1 MEEKVLSILKEI
13 RPEFDFEESDNFVED
28 GYLDS
33 FDIVTLVSELE
44 TAFDVVSDGLDVL
57 PENFETVQDICNM
70 VNKSREEV
78 LKKFFSHCK
87 FVRARPN
94 L

>member
-44 TAFDVVSDGLDVL
+44 TAYDVVIDGLDVL
-57 PENFETVQDICNM
+57 PENFETVQDICNL
-70 VNKSREEV
+70 VDKSANGG
-78 LKKFFSHCK
+78 K
-87 FVRARPN
+87 N
-94 L
+94 DI

>member
-1 MEEKVLSILKEI
+1 MEEKIFSILKEI
-13 RPEFDFEESDNFVED
+13 RPEFDFEESENFVED

-44 TAFDVVSDGLDVL
+44 TAFDIVIDGLDVL

-70 VNKSREEV
+70 INKSGEE
-78 LKKFFSHCK
+78 K
-87 FVRARPN
+87 
-94 L
+94 

>member
-44 TAFDVVSDGLDVL
+44 TAFDVVIDGLDVL

-78 LKKFFSHCK
+78 
-87 FVRARPN
+87 
-94 L
+94 

>member
-1 MEEKVLSILKEI
+1 MEEKIFSILKEI

-44 TAFDVVSDGLDVL
+44 TAFDIVIDGLDVL

-70 VNKSREEV
+70 INKSGEE
-78 LKKFFSHCK
+78 K
-87 FVRARPN
+87 
-94 L
+94 

>member
-1 MEEKVLSILKEI
+1 MNEMEEKVFGILKEI

-44 TAFDVVSDGLDVL
+44 MAFDIVIDGLDVL
-57 PENFETVQDICNM
+57 PENFETVKDICNM
-70 VNKSREEV
+70 VEKSREE
-78 LKKFFSHCK
+78 K
-87 FVRARPN
+87 
-94 L
+94 

>member
-1 MEEKVLSILKEI
+1 MEEKIYNILKEI

-44 TAFDVVSDGLDVL
+44 TAFDIVIDGLAVL
-57 PENFETVQDICNM
+57 PENFETIEAICNM
-70 VNKSREEV
+70 VRKSGEEG
-78 LKKFFSHCK
+78 
-87 FVRARPN
+87 
-94 L
+94 

>member
-1 MEEKVLSILKEI
+1 MEEKIFSILKEI

-44 TAFDVVSDGLDVL
+44 TTFGVIIDGLDVL
-57 PENFETVQDICNM
+57 PENFETVQDICNL
-70 VNKSREEV
+70 VSKNKEE
-78 LKKFFSHCK
+78 K
-87 FVRARPN
+87 
-94 L
+94 

>member
-1 MEEKVLSILKEI
+1 MEEKILNILKEI
-13 RPEFDFEESDNFVED
+13 RPEFDFEGSDNFVED

-44 TAFDVVSDGLDVL
+44 TEFDIVIDGLDVL

-70 VNKSREEV
+70 VNKSREE
-78 LKKFFSHCK
+78 K
-87 FVRARPN
+87 
-94 L
+94 

>member
-1 MEEKVLSILKEI
+1 MEEKVFSILKEI

-44 TAFDVVSDGLDVL
+44 TAFDVVIDGLDVL

-70 VNKSREEV
+70 VNKSREE
-78 LKKFFSHCK
+78 K
-87 FVRARPN
+87 
-94 L
+94 

>member
-1 MEEKVLSILKEI
+1 MEEKIIQILKEI

-44 TAFDVVSDGLDVL
+44 TAFDIVIDGLDVL

-70 VNKSREEV
+70 INKSGEE
-78 LKKFFSHCK
+78 K
-87 FVRARPN
+87 
-94 L
+94 

>member
-1 MEEKVLSILKEI
+1 MEEKIFSILKEI

-44 TAFDVVSDGLDVL
+44 TTFGVIIDGLDVL
-57 PENFETVQDICNM
+57 PENFETVQDICNL
-70 VNKSREEV
+70 VCKYKEE
-78 LKKFFSHCK
+78 K
-87 FVRARPN
+87 
-94 L
+94 

>member
-1 MEEKVLSILKEI
+1 MEEKIWDILKEI
-13 RPEFDFEESDNFVED
+13 RPEFNFEGSDNFVED

-44 TAFDVVSDGLDVL
+44 MAFDVVIDGLEIL

-70 VNKSREEV
+70 VNKSRGE
-78 LKKFFSHCK
+78 
-87 FVRARPN
+87 R
-94 L
+94 

>member
-1 MEEKVLSILKEI
+1 MEEKIFSILKDL

-44 TAFDVVSDGLDVL
+44 TAFDVVIDGLDVL
-57 PENFETVQDICNM
+57 PENFETVQDISNL
-70 VNKSREEV
+70 VNKSREE
-78 LKKFFSHCK
+78 K
-87 FVRARPN
+87 
-94 L
+94 

>member
-1 MEEKVLSILKEI
+1 MESMEEKVYSILKEI
-13 RPEFDFEESDNFVED
+13 RPEFDFEESENFVED

-44 TAFDVVSDGLDVL
+44 TAFDVVIDGMDVL

-70 VNKSREEV
+70 VNKSREE
-78 LKKFFSHCK
+78 K
-87 FVRARPN
+87 
-94 L
+94 

>member
-44 TAFDVVSDGLDVL
+44 TAFDVVIDGLDVL
-57 PENFETVQDICNM
+57 PENFETV
-70 VNKSREEV
+70 
-78 LKKFFSHCK
+78 
-87 FVRARPN
+87 
-94 L
+94 

>member
-44 TAFDVVSDGLDVL
+44 TAFDVVIDGLDVL
-57 PENFETVQDICNM
+57 PENFETVRDICNM
-70 VNKSREEV
+70 VNKSREE
-78 LKKFFSHCK
+78 K
-87 FVRARPN
+87 
-94 L
+94 

>member
-1 MEEKVLSILKEI
+1 MEEKIFGILKEI

-44 TAFDVVSDGLDVL
+44 TAFDIVIDGLDVL

-70 VNKSREEV
+70 VNKSREE
-78 LKKFFSHCK
+78 K
-87 FVRARPN
+87 
-94 L
+94 

>member
-1 MEEKVLSILKEI
+1 MESMEEKVLSILKEI

-44 TAFDVVSDGLDVL
+44 TAFDVVIDGLDVL

-70 VNKSREEV
+70 VNKSREE
-78 LKKFFSHCK
+78 K
-87 FVRARPN
+87 
-94 L
+94 

>member
-1 MEEKVLSILKEI
+1 MEEKILAILKEI

-44 TAFDVVSDGLDVL
+44 TAFDIIIDGLDVL
-57 PENFETVQDICNM
+57 PENFETVQDICDL
-70 VNKSREEV
+70 VNKSEAA
-78 LKKFFSHCK
+78 K
-87 FVRARPN
+87 
-94 L
+94 